1 MEEQYGVII
10 VEILIV
16 IIVWGIAVVI
26 IAEILM
32 VIIVGRTIEVFGVGY
47 VIIIVLGR
55 VVLIIV
61 DTDKKISLGREVNI
75 VIWVNVIIE
84 IGLFLKQ

>member
-1 MEEQYGVII
+1 
-10 VEILIV
+10 
-16 IIVWGIAVVI
+16 VVI

-61 DTDKKISLGREVNI
+61 DTDKKFLLEERLIL
-75 VIWVNVIIE
+75 
-84 IGLFLKQ
+84 LFE